1 LTGERVVLKVTVD
14 RRIYLFETVKQ
25 AADDFRTIIDLEIKL
40 SGNDVSIECDDARE
54 WLVDEFLN
62 YVLIDLAIDYS

>member
-1 LTGERVVLKVTVD
+1 MD
-14 RRIYLFETVKQ
+14 RRIYLFEAVKQ

-40 SGNDVSIECDDARE
+40 SGNDVSIECDDDRE